1 MPSGSLC
8 RYDIEAEARGSSLIP
23 GVQIPAGPAQRQ
35 RKWTSPM
42 LQIKDMKVRADE
54 SRVVTASPLSPGPTD
69 ARLCFPDR
77 RYMEQPGVRWRKVL
91 YEPQPFP
98 DNYVDERFLE
108 ELRKN
113 IYVRR
118 YRYWSVVFESGLVA
132 QQLACV
138 SVFVVLWW
146 YMDRGL
152 LTPHWLFGTGL
163 LLSTVGYVAYELVDG
178 GLGRHQSGRTRW
190 ADLKSAIVFVLF
202 TYGFSPL
209 LKTLTESISTDTI
222 YAMSFLMLLAH
233 LVFFE
238 YSTHMAVAS
247 SSLSLSVAIFASVCL
262 ASRLPGSLHAFATV
276 TCAIEVFALWPL
288 LLRRLKSHVP
298 QGYVAVSL
306 LVSVASVAAALSVT
320 VVGGVLLALLLLC
333 ISLLC
338 PYLLI
343 CLQLHKDNIHGP
355 WDEAEITEDLSRF
368 LR

>member
-1 MPSGSLC
+1 KC
-8 RYDIEAEARGSSLIP
+8 AYRH
-23 GVQIPAGPAQRQ
+23 
-35 RKWTSPM
+35 
-42 LQIKDMKVRADE
+42 
-54 SRVVTASPLSPGPTD
+54 
-69 ARLCFPDR
+69 
-77 RYMEQPGVRWRKVL
+77 PGVRWRKVL

-163 LLSTVGYVAYELVDG
+163 LLSTVGYVAYDLVDG

-306 LVSVASVAAALSVT
+306 LVSVASVAVALSVT